1 MYVNLQQTKD
11 IADNALNYKITVE
24 DTVTGVPITSQQ
36 SLPINSPALKFTYEN
51 NPVIAVMNSGTVNIE
66 GSKTTYPSRGMTIK
80 TMGLLIQDNDG
91 SPAYALFTEENK
103 VDKSN
108 QIYNDLKE
116 ELKNIIKE
124 RLSGGNF
131 DEFTDKLASLF
142 GGNNR
147 GFNNLFKGYSV
158 ASIGDITALAFKGR
172 KDNYT
177 LVAYRY
183 KKDSNEEST
192 AIRYYK
198 NGNSSSPGK
207 IISKVEGNERII
219 DDIVEEILSNT
230 QYFKSFVAIRNQDVI
245 NGKINKYLSKEW

>member
-1 MYVNLQQTKD
+1 
-11 IADNALNYKITVE
+11 
-24 DTVTGVPITSQQ
+24 
-36 SLPINSPALKFTYEN
+36 
-51 NPVIAVMNSGTVNIE
+51 
-66 GSKTTYPSRGMTIK
+66 
-80 TMGLLIQDNDG
+80 MGLLIQDNDG

-183 KKDSNEEST
+183 KKIVMKRVLLLDI
-192 AIRYYK
+192 IRTEIVLLLVRLYLK
-198 NGNSSSPGK
+198 WREMK
-207 IISKVEGNERII
+207 ELLIILLR
-219 DDIVEEILSNT
+219 
-230 QYFKSFVAIRNQDVI
+230 
-245 NGKINKYLSKEW
+245 KY